1 MRPQPLARRVRDAA
15 RAVARAVQAQ
25 PGDVQAQDAGKVRVR
40 RRRRR
45 ERREGSRRRLFLITG
60 SVRERARAG
69 SVVGALHL
77 VLLLVA
83 LVLVALVV
91 GLRRCG
97 ERAAS
102 VGLGSGQSR
111 SPEGG
116 DRGEPREMIRLGT
129 LSVPRVR
136 VVVGRRGRRAHL
148 DVRPRISLVHAV
160 ARARGVR
167 EVLRELQRTVG
178 RVVQHRVRRRFARRP
193 GRPRRLFRRS
203 PAAVDAAAAR
213 GPRRARAERHR
224 VQRSAARAP
233 PSPDA
238 RPSRYALARVA
249 EARPPKLRHRGQRAS
264 RRSSRRASSRAWC
277 LCANVSFFFRGLKF
291 YTTRTAFPRRPP

>member
-15 RAVARAVQAQ
+15 RAVARPVQAQ

-45 ERREGSRRRLFLITG
+45 ERREGSRRLFLITG

-69 SVVGALHL
+69 SVVGALRL

-83 LVLVALVV
+83 LVLVAIVV

-102 VGLGSGQSR
+102 AGSGSGQSR

-116 DRGEPREMIRLGT
+116 DRGEPHEMIRLGT

-148 DVRPRISLVHAV
+148 DVRPRISLVHTV

-193 GRPRRLFRRS
+193 GRPGRLFRRS
-203 PAAVDAAAAR
+203 PAVDAAAAR

-233 PSPDA
+233 PTPDA
-238 RPSRYALARVA
+238 RPPRYALARVA

-264 RRSSRRASSRAWC
+264 KKTRRASSAG
-277 LCANVSFFFRGLKF
+277 LASVVLPLTQTSLFFL
-291 YTTRTAFPRRPP
+291 